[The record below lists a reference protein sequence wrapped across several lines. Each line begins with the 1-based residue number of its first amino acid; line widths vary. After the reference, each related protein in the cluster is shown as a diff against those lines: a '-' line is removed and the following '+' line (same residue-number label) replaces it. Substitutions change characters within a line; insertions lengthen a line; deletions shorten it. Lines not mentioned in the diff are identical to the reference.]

1 MASAAK
7 KAQAMAKAKEAKQK
21 KLLVIL
27 LIPFLG
33 LAVWQGPKM
42 YNQLFSSS
50 APPPTP
56 VETAPTD
63 PTAAPPPTASPE
75 AAEDGE
81 VPGAFPN
88 DELPEGGVAKLV
100 AFSRFTGR
108 SPFPVRSDR
117 DGTPEDGTGG
127 SGGTGGTGGSGGSGG
142 GGGGGISDDDNLSTA
157 TFEVNGA
164 TEIVSRGEE
173 FPSVDPVFT
182 LVSISEEGVT
192 IGVVQGMFENGEATM
207 DIAVGER
214 VTLVAAP
221 QTTQYVVE
229 LLDVS

>member
-21 KLLVIL
+21 KLLIIL

-42 YNQLFSSS
+42 YNQMFNSS

-56 VETAPTD
+56 VQTAPTD
-63 PTAAPPPTASPE
+63 PSAAPPPTAAPE
-75 AAEDGE
+75 GEEGE
-81 VPGAFPN
+81 VAGAFPG
-88 DELPEGGVAKLV
+88 DELPEGDVAKLV

-108 SPFPVRSDR
+108 SPFPTRSDR
-117 DGTPEDGTGG
+117 LGTPEGGTGG
-127 SGGTGGTGGSGGSGG
+127 SGGSGGSGGTGGSGGSGG
-142 GGGGGISDDDNLSTA
+142 GSDDESLSTA

-182 LVSISEEGVT
+182 LVSITEESVT
-192 IGVVQGMFENGEATM
+192 IGVVQGMFENGSATM
-207 DIAVGER
+207 EIAVGER

>member
-7 KAQAMAKAKEAKQK
+7 KAQAMARAKEAKQK

-42 YNQLFSSS
+42 YNQLFNSS

-63 PTAAPPPTASPE
+63 PTAAPPPTAPDAEEGE
-75 AAEDGE
+75 AAG
-81 VPGAFPN
+81 VFPG
-88 DELPEGGVAKLV
+88 DELPASGAAKLV
-100 AFSRFTGR
+100 SFSRFTGR
-108 SPFPVRSDR
+108 SPFPLHSERV
-117 DGTPEDGTGG
+117 GTPDDGSGG
-127 SGGTGGTGGSGGSGG
+127 TGGTGGTGGSGGSGG
-142 GGGGGISDDDNLSTA
+142 GGGSGGDDDENLSSA
-157 TFEVNGA
+157 TLEVNGA

-182 LVSISEEGVT
+182 LVAITDEGVT
-192 IGVVQGMFENGEATM
+192 IGVVQGMFENGESTM
-207 DIAVGER
+207 DIALGER
-214 VTLVAAP
+214 VVLVAAP
-221 QTTQYVVE
+221 QTTQYTVE

>member
-56 VETAPTD
+56 VETPTN
-63 PTAAPPPTASPE
+63 PTAAPPPTASPDAEEGE
-75 AAEDGE
+75 AA
-81 VPGAFPN
+81 GAFPG
-88 DELPEGGVAKLV
+88 DELPASGVAKLIS
-100 AFSRFTGR
+100 FSRFTGR
-108 SPFPVRSDR
+108 SPFPLHSERV
-117 DGTPEDGTGG
+117 GTPDG

-142 GGGGGISDDDNLSTA
+142 SGGGGGSVGDDDENLSSA

-182 LVSISEEGVT
+182 LVAITEQGVT
-192 IGVVQGMFENGEATM
+192 IGVVQGMFENGESTM
-207 DIAVGER
+207 DIALGER
-214 VTLVAAP
+214 VVLVAAP
-221 QTTQYVVE
+221 QTTQYTVE

>member
-21 KLLVIL
+21 KLLIVL

-42 YNQLFSSS
+42 YNQLFNSS
-50 APPPTP
+50 APPPAT

-63 PTAAPPPTASPE
+63 PTAAPPPTASPDAE
-75 AAEDGE
+75 EDAAG
-81 VPGAFPN
+81 VFPE
-88 DELPEGGVAKLV
+88 DELAAGDVAKLV
-100 AFSRFTGR
+100 SFSRFTGR
-108 SPFPVRSDR
+108 SPFPLRSDTA
-117 DGTPEDGTGG
+117 GTPE
-127 SGGTGGTGGSGGSGG
+127 GGSGGSGG
-142 GGGGGISDDDNLSTA
+142 SGASGGSGGGSGGGGDNEQLTTA

-182 LVSISEEGVT
+182 LVSITEQGVT

-207 DIAVGER
+207 EIAVGER
-214 VTLVAAP
+214 VVLVAAP
-221 QTTQYVVE
+221 QTTQYTVE

>member
-1 MASAAK
+1 MAR
-7 KAQAMAKAKEAKQK
+7 AKEAKQK
-21 KLLVIL
+21 KLLIFL

-42 YNQLFSSS
+42 YNQLFSSA

-75 AAEDGE
+75 AGEEDQ
-81 VPGAFPN
+81 VAGAFPG
-88 DELPEGGVAKLV
+88 DELPAGGVAKLI

-108 SPFPVRSDR
+108 SPFPLQSDR
-117 DGTPEDGTGG
+117 EGTSD
-127 SGGTGGTGGSGGSGG
+127 GGTGGSGGSGG
-142 GGGGGISDDDNLSTA
+142 GSGGSGGGSGGGGDNQGLSTA

-164 TEIVSRGEE
+164 TEIVSIGEE
-173 FPSVDPVFT
+173 FPSVDPTFT
-182 LVSISEEGVT
+182 LVSLTEESAT
-192 IGVVQGMFENGEATM
+192 IGVVQGMFQNGSATM
-207 DIAVGER
+207 EIALGER
-214 VTLVAAP
+214 VILVAAP
-221 QTTQYVVE
+221 QTTQYTIE